1 MDFYLTFLADNWWRI
16 IITAVIAYLLGSIN
30 TAVIVTKIVTGGKKD
45 IREMGSGNAG
55 FTNVLRSVG
64 KLPAIFTIVCDAL
77 KCVVAVIIGWLIFSG
92 IPAESQILS
101 NEFGNCGKYIA
112 GIFSILGHSYPVY
125 FHFKGGKGVVTAAA
139 LIASE
144 DWRVFIAIIAV
155 FLIVFVCSKIIS
167 LSSITAAALYGRCV
181 CNSQAQ
187 GQYKKTYAWRG
198 KENYRKEKDK
208 RLTDICKSCKIMT
221 ELFFER
227 SNNMSDCIFCKIV
240 DGSIPSTKVYED
252 DKILAFKDLNPQA
265 PVHTLI
271 VPKQHI
277 CCADKITS
285 ENCEIV
291 GYIFSK
297 IPEIAKSLGLEN
309 GYRIVNNCGE
319 DGCQT
324 VKHLR

>member
-16 IITAVIAYLLGSIN
+16 ITTAVIAYLLGSIN

-155 FLIVFVCSKIIS
+155 FLLVFVCSKIIS
-167 LSSITAAALYGRCV
+167 LSSITAAALYGPFTFLATYLFDYPNGYSMGYVILSTVAALIIGVFVIVKHKDNIKRLIRGEEKKIT
-181 CNSQAQ
+181 AK
-187 GQYKKTYAWRG
+187 KKTNA
-198 KENYRKEKDK
+198 
-208 RLTDICKSCKIMT
+208 
-221 ELFFER
+221 
-227 SNNMSDCIFCKIV
+227 
-240 DGSIPSTKVYED
+240 
-252 DKILAFKDLNPQA
+252 
-265 PVHTLI
+265 
-271 VPKQHI
+271 
-277 CCADKITS
+277 
-285 ENCEIV
+285 
-291 GYIFSK
+291 
-297 IPEIAKSLGLEN
+297 
-309 GYRIVNNCGE
+309 
-319 DGCQT
+319 
-324 VKHLR
+324 